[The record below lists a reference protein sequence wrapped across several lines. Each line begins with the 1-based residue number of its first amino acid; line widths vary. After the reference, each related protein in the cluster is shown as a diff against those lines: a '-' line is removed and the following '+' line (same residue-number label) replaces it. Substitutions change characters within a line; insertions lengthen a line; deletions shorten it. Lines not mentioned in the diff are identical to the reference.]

1 MISPIRNLEEEVVMA
16 WRETTKME
24 QKIEFINEWR
34 SGRFT
39 ITEIC
44 RHFDITRP
52 TAYKWIRRYQEKGLK
67 GLEELGRRPAN
78 HPRKTPPEIEEKI
91 VFYRKKY
98 PRWGGE
104 KIWKLL
110 HNDFHKNAIPTISTV
125 NRILKRNGLITP
137 RKRRRRI
144 KPAYPIFDPQQ
155 CNEVWSADF
164 KGKFKLGN
172 GRYCYPLTIADSK
185 SRYVFSAKGLYGE
198 KFKPT
203 MLEFRRVFREFG
215 MPLQIHTD
223 NGTPFGAAQAIQR
236 LTRLSVWFIELGIE
250 PVYSDPASPQQNGRH
265 ERMHLDLKG
274 EATRPAGYNLRA
286 QQRKLNKFV
295 YEYNY
300 VRPHAS
306 LDLETP
312 ASVHE
317 YSPRPFVE
325 KVEEWV
331 YPNYCEVRR
340 VTKNGALRWKSTQW
354 VMVATSLIDKHVGL
368 EELGDGIWR
377 IYFRQK
383 MLGYFDEKEL
393 RIMDELGRLKRNN
406 V

>member
-1 MISPIRNLEEEVVMA
+1 MP

-39 ITEIC
+39 ITELA
-44 RHFDITRP
+44 RHFDISRP
-52 TAYKWIRRYQEKGLK
+52 TAYKWIERFEKEGLPGLDEKGRSPK
-67 GLEELGRRPAN
+67 T
-78 HPRKTPPEIEEKI
+78 HPLKTPEEIEKRI
-91 VFYRKKY
+91 IFYRKKY
-98 PRWGGE
+98 KRWGGE

-110 HNDFHKNAIPTISTV
+110 HGDFQEEQIPTISTV
-125 NRILKRNGLITP
+125 DRILKRNGLIIP
-137 RKRRRRI
+137 RKVRRRI
-144 KPAYPIFDPQQ
+144 KPSFPIFNPQK

-164 KGKFKLGN
+164 KGKFKMGN
-172 GRYCYPLTIADSK
+172 KRYCHPLTIADSY
-185 SRYVFSAKGLYGE
+185 SRFVFSAKGMYGE
-198 KFKPT
+198 KYKPT
-203 MLEFRRVFREFG
+203 MLEFRRVFREYG

-223 NGTPFGAAQAIQR
+223 NGSPFGAAQAVQR
-236 LTRLSVWFIELGIE
+236 LTRLAVWFLEHGIE

-274 EATRPAGYNLRA
+274 EATRPPGFNLRT
-286 QQRKLNKFV
+286 QQRKLNQFV
-295 YEYNY
+295 NEYNY
-300 VRPHAS
+300 DRPHAA
-306 LDLETP
+306 LGLETP
-312 ASVHE
+312 GSIHK
-317 YSPRPFVE
+317 YSPRPYKD

-340 VTKNGALRWKSTQW
+340 VTKNGAIRWRSTKW
-354 VMVATSLIDKHVGL
+354 VMVATSLCDKHVGL

-383 MLGYFDEKEL
+383 MLGYFDENKL
-393 RIMDELGRLKRNN
+393 RIMDELGRLKRNY